1 MRVDSCELGRGATEH
16 SLSVGDLRL
25 TVVTTEAATRR
36 CTVARRVGDDVLAR
50 HGERYEIIYSTS
62 ALPPHRTPKTVD
74 ELAIWT
80 EHRGT
85 SSEAPAA
92 ASGDSVAAAALIET
106 TARTFGASA
115 AGFVSAVHT
124 VAPTHLSAALAEL
137 QC

>member
-1 MRVDSCELGRGATEH
+1 MRVDSCELGRGAMEH

-25 TVVTTEAATRR
+25 TVVTTESATRR
-36 CTVARRVGDDVLAR
+36 CTVARRVGDDAR

-106 TARTFGASA
+106 TARTLGASA